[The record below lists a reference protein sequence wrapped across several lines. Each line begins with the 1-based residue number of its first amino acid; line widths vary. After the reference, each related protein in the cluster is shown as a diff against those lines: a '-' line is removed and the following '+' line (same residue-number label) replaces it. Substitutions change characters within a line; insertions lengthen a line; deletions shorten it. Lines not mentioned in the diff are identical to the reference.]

1 VSRVFSLALLLI
13 WIGTTASL
21 PAQGPAVADPLASD
35 ANGWPL
41 PSVLNDADDFAPL
54 VPSAPL
60 IERLPA
66 PADEGYSPEVLRTV
80 PPRRERTFSG
90 GPPGGD
96 RAPLKSQL
104 TWLPAESL
112 KDRPGSLGMNGQQL
126 ELGFP
131 VRMEPGSI
139 WLATAGVQRLEI
151 NTATIL
157 PDSGLEVPDQLWDI
171 EAGLM
176 HFRELADGWRAGGM
190 IRVGSP
196 SDQPYGAWRD
206 MTVTL
211 LAFLNVPSGE
221 RDAWNFS
228 LFYSP
233 TGQITFPI
241 PGIAYVWRPSEQFQA
256 NLGVPFSLEYR
267 PTEAFAVTASYMPLN
282 NVQVLARQAWGPN
295 WSFYAG
301 YRTVNETFLLADRL
315 DDEERLYLFDQRV
328 TLGVERKLGYGWSLD
343 LSSAYVFD
351 RKLFQAE
358 DFSGSRRDLLA
369 IDAGMAWS
377 LQVVW
382 TR

>member
-1 VSRVFSLALLLI
+1 M
-13 WIGTTASL
+13 GTTTRL
-21 PAQGPAVADPLASD
+21 PAQGSTVADPLASE
-35 ANGWPL
+35 ALSWPSASL
-41 PSVLNDADDFAPL
+41 LSRPDDFAPL
-54 VPSAPL
+54 APSAPL

-66 PADEGYSPEVLRTV
+66 PTDEGYSPEVL
-80 PPRRERTFSG
+80 PSASQPRERSSSG
-90 GPPGGD
+90 GPLGGD
-96 RAPLKSQL
+96 RAPLKSRL

-112 KDRPGSLGMNGQQL
+112 KDQPGSLGMNGEQI

-139 WLATAGVQRLEI
+139 WLATAGVRRLEI
-151 NTATIL
+151 NTSVIL
-157 PDSGLEVPDQLWDI
+157 PDSGLEVPNQLWDI

-176 HFRELADGWRAGGM
+176 HFRELAGGGRVGGM
-190 IRVGSP
+190 VRIGSP

-241 PGIAYVWRPSEQFQA
+241 PGIAYVWRPSEEFQA
-256 NLGVPFSLEYR
+256 NVGVPFSLEYR
-267 PTEAFAVTASYMPLN
+267 PTETFAVTASYMPLN

-315 DDEERLYLFDQRV
+315 EDEERLYLFDQRV

-358 DFSGSRRDLLA
+358 NFSDSRRDLLA
-369 IDAGMAWS
+369 IDAGMAWT